1 MNERHSKLSL
11 DVLKQ
16 TYTQIPTDNRT
27 VDGNNA
33 KSAIGTVTLQKS
45 DVEKTAKLDPKKAG
59 ENAPEHP
66 PTSYVTTLIH
76 IFKGNIGPGLF
87 AMGDAFKNGGL
98 ILGPILLVV
107 IGVISVHCQH
117 VLVNCSEKMR
127 TLTNGLVCADYADTV
142 EQCFANGPVK
152 LRAWSKMMR
161 TIVNIFICVTQLGFC
176 CIYMV
181 FISTNMKQIFDAY
194 KIEID
199 VHLVMLIIFV
209 PILLTSLITNLK
221 WLMPVSLIAS
231 ICMIFGLAITIF
243 YALKDGLPSPSER
256 RLYNDG
262 PHLAL
267 FFGTAIFAFEGIT
280 LVLPLRNAMRN
291 PTDFARTMGVLN
303 MGMCLV
309 TFMFLFAGILGYLKW
324 GEDVGGS
331 LTLNLGD
338 TILAQ
343 AVKVMVS
350 AGVLLGYPLQ
360 FFIAIQIMWPN
371 AMQLLHLQNRPFSGE
386 LLFRTIMVVLTLCIA
401 ELVPALGL
409 FMSLIGSL
417 CSTALALVFPPMIE
431 LLMKRD
437 DNKGPGV
444 WLFTKNILILVL
456 ALMGFSTGTY
466 ESLSQI
472 VTHFNEMK

>member
-1 MNERHSKLSL
+1 MMVESEN
-11 DVLKQ
+11 Q
-16 TYTQIPTDNRT
+16 TYTQVPSENTPTEANATKTLRDT
-27 VDGNNA
+27 VH
-33 KSAIGTVTLQKS
+33 QKS
-45 DVEKTAKLDPKKAG
+45 DVENMAQVKLRKES

-66 PTSYVTTLIH
+66 PTNYITTLIH

-87 AMGDAFKNGGL
+87 AMGDAFKNGG
-98 ILGPILLVV
+98 ILVGPILLVV

-152 LRAWSKMMR
+152 LRTWSKMMK

-176 CIYMV
+176 CIYIV

-194 KIEID
+194 EIDID
-199 VHLVMLIIFV
+199 VHLVMVIIFV

-221 WLMPVSLIAS
+221 WLMPVSLVAS
-231 ICMIFGLAITIF
+231 ICMVVGLAITIF
-243 YALKDGLPSPSER
+243 YALKDGVPSVAER
-256 RLYNDG
+256 KLYTDG

-280 LVLPLRNAMRN
+280 LVLPLRNAMRK
-291 PTDFARTMGVLN
+291 PSDFASTMGVLN
-303 MGMCLV
+303 MGMTLV

-324 GEDVGGS
+324 GDGVGGS

-343 AVKVMVS
+343 CVKVMVS
-350 AGVLLGYPLQ
+350 IGVMLGYPLQ
-360 FFIAIQIMWPN
+360 FFIAIQIMLPN
-371 AMQLLHLQNRPFSGE
+371 AIQIFHLQSRPFRGE

-409 FMSLIGSL
+409 FMSLIGAL

-431 LLMKRD
+431 LLIKRD

-444 WLFTKNILILVL
+444 WLFTKNIVILLL
-456 ALMGFSTGTY
+456 ALLGFSTGTY

-472 VTHFNEMK
+472 VTHFNEAQ

>member
-1 MNERHSKLSL
+1 
-11 DVLKQ
+11 
-16 TYTQIPTDNRT
+16 
-27 VDGNNA
+27 
-33 KSAIGTVTLQKS
+33 
-45 DVEKTAKLDPKKAG
+45 
-59 ENAPEHP
+59 
-66 PTSYVTTLIH
+66 
-76 IFKGNIGPGLF
+76 
-87 AMGDAFKNGGL
+87 
-98 ILGPILLVV
+98 
-107 IGVISVHCQH
+107 
-117 VLVNCSEKMR
+117 
-127 TLTNGLVCADYADTV
+127 
-142 EQCFANGPVK
+142 
-152 LRAWSKMMR
+152 
-161 TIVNIFICVTQLGFC
+161 
-176 CIYMV
+176 
-181 FISTNMKQIFDAY
+181 
-194 KIEID
+194 
-199 VHLVMLIIFV
+199 
-209 PILLTSLITNLK
+209 
-221 WLMPVSLIAS
+221 
-231 ICMIFGLAITIF
+231 
-243 YALKDGLPSPSER
+243 
-256 RLYNDG
+256 
-262 PHLAL
+262 
-267 FFGTAIFAFEGIT
+267 
-280 LVLPLRNAMRN
+280 
-291 PTDFARTMGVLN
+291 

-409 FMSLIGSL
+409 FMSLIGAL

-431 LLMKRD
+431 LLVKRD

>member
-1 MNERHSKLSL
+1 MIVESE
-11 DVLKQ
+11 KQ

-33 KSAIGTVTLQKS
+33 KSAIDTVTLQKS

-107 IGVISVHCQH
+107 IGVVSVHCQH

-409 FMSLIGSL
+409 FMSLIGAL

-431 LLMKRD
+431 LLVKRD

>member
-1 MNERHSKLSL
+1 MAESE
-11 DVLKQ
+11 KQ
-16 TYTQIPTDNRT
+16 IYSQVSTDNKKLP
-27 VDGNNA
+27 DINNG
-33 KSAIGTVTLQKS
+33 KTFNNFPPQQNH
-45 DVEKTAKLDPKKAG
+45 VEKLPRLEPKKGG

-76 IFKGNIGPGLF
+76 IFKGNVGPGLF

-98 ILGPILLVV
+98 IVGPILLVV

-127 TLTNGLVCADYADTV
+127 VLTNGAICADYADTV

-152 LRAWSKMMR
+152 LRNWSKMMK

-181 FISTNMKQIFDAY
+181 FISTNMQQIFKAY
-194 KIEID
+194 QIGID
-199 VHLVMLIIFV
+199 VHLVMLIISI

-221 WLMPVSLIAS
+221 YLMPVSLIAS
-231 ICMIFGLAITIF
+231 ICMIFGLAITLF
-243 YALKDGLPSPSER
+243 YALKDGLPSASER
-256 RLYNDG
+256 KLYTDSSR
-262 PHLAL
+262 LAL

-280 LVLPLRNAMRN
+280 LVLPLRNAMRK

-309 TFMFLFAGILGYLKW
+309 TFLFLFAGIVGYLKW

-343 AVKVMVS
+343 CVKIMVS
-350 AGVLLGYPLQ
+350 AGVMLGYPLQ

-371 AMQLLHLQNRPFSGE
+371 ARKLLHLQNRPFSGE

-401 ELVPALGL
+401 ELVPALGY
-409 FMSLIGSL
+409 FMSLIGAL

-431 LLMKRD
+431 LLIKRD

-444 WLFTKNILILVL
+444 WLFTKNIFILLL
-456 ALMGFSTGTY
+456 ALLGFSTGTY

-472 VTHFNEMK
+472 VTHFNEMQ

>member
-1 MNERHSKLSL
+1 MIESEN
-11 DVLKQ
+11 Q
-16 TYTQIPTDNRT
+16 TYTQVPLENKH
-27 VDGNNA
+27 GESNA
-33 KSAIGTVTLQKS
+33 N
-45 DVEKTAKLDPKKAG
+45 KTADDTPQQKGDMEKQANSKLKKEA

-87 AMGDAFKNGGL
+87 AMGDAFRNGGL
-98 ILGPILLVV
+98 LVGPILLVV

-127 TLTNGLVCADYADTV
+127 ALTNGVVCADYADTV
-142 EQCFANGPVK
+142 EQCFENGPVK
-152 LRAWSKMMR
+152 LRTWSKMMK

-176 CIYMV
+176 CIYIV

-194 KIEID
+194 NIEID
-199 VHLVMLIIFV
+199 VHLVMVIIFV

-231 ICMIFGLAITIF
+231 ICMIVGLAVTIF
-243 YALKDGLPSPSER
+243 YALKDGVPSAEER
-256 RLYNDG
+256 KLYTDG

-280 LVLPLRNAMRN
+280 LVLPLRNAMRK

-343 AVKVMVS
+343 CVKVMVS

-360 FFIAIQIMWPN
+360 FFIAIQIMLPN
-371 AMQLLHLQNRPFSGE
+371 ALQLMHLQNRPFSGE
-386 LLFRTIMVVLTLCIA
+386 LLFRTVMVVLTLCIA

-409 FMSLIGSL
+409 FMSLIGAL

-431 LLMKRD
+431 LLIKRD

-444 WLFTKNILILVL
+444 WLFTKNIVILIL
-456 ALMGFSTGTY
+456 ALLGFSTGTY

-472 VTHFNEMK
+472 VTHFNEMQ